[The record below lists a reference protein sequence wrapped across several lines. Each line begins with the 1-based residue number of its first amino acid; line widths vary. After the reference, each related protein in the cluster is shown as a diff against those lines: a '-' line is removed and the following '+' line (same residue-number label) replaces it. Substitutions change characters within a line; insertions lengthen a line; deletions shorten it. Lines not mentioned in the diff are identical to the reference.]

1 MPGGHEERDAAREDA
16 PGGRAEWFVRQL
28 GEHWQS
34 VGDGIY
40 TFEQPAADFADE
52 AFTMRVSASWPP
64 TAA

>member
-1 MPGGHEERDAAREDA
+1 
-16 PGGRAEWFVRQL
+16 VRQL

-40 TFEQPAADFADE
+40 TFEQPAVDFADE
-52 AFTMRVSASWPP
+52 AFTMRVSAAWPP